1 MGNRVRCTWIFAGL
15 ARRKEMDGFIPW
27 PAEFPQKY
35 RDAGYWL
42 DKTIS
47 EAMDESFARFESQTA
62 LILDDGRRFTYAELR
77 KLSTRLALHLNA
89 LGLELYDRLVLQMPN
104 MAELVIT
111 YLAALKAGV
120 IPIMALAPH
129 REAEIG
135 YFAKLSEARAL
146 AVAAS
151 FRGFDYQEMA
161 SEVWAKNS
169 TLEHV
174 LVAGGEPRRTFHS
187 INAFLKDPIED
198 RVTTTN
204 LPRPDPDLPAVIILS
219 GGTTGVPKLVPHTHN
234 DYVYISR
241 RNAEICEFD
250 QDTVTLIAI
259 PQGHNFAL
267 ATPGLQAVLF
277 SGGCEVLSSDPSPVA
292 MMNLIQEHR
301 VTHCSAV
308 PTLILGM
315 LDHPKRSN
323 YDISSLKVILTGGAK
338 LNPEI
343 AVRIRPELGC
353 EVQQVLGMA
362 EGFLFWTRLGEP
374 DEINLYTQGRPQS
387 PGDEF
392 KIVDPVT
399 GIEVPEGEMGEVW
412 GRGPHTIRG
421 YYRAPEYNAKAFTP
435 DGFYKTGDLVR
446 LHPSGNIISEGRIKD
461 CINRGGEKISAEEIE
476 NHILA
481 HPQVESCACV
491 AMPDPMLGERTCAY
505 VIPSPGSELT
515 LEGLNEFL
523 LNERKIAKFK
533 LPERL
538 ELVDAFPVTPV
549 GKLSK
554 KTLRE
559 MIAARVEAERAAVPT
574 REAQ

>member
-1 MGNRVRCTWIFAGL
+1 
-15 ARRKEMDGFIPW
+15 MDGFIPW
-27 PAEFPQKY
+27 PAEFAQKY
-35 RDAGYWL
+35 REAGYWL
-42 DKTIS
+42 DQTIS
-47 EAMDESFARFESQTA
+47 EVMDESFARFESRTA
-62 LILDDGRRFTYAELR
+62 LIMDNGQRFTYGELR
-77 KLSTRLALHLNA
+77 TLVTRLALHLNN
-89 LGLELYDRLVLQMPN
+89 LGLKVYDRLLLHMPN
-104 MAELVIT
+104 VAELVIT

-120 IPIMALAPH
+120 IPIMALAAH
-129 REAEIG
+129 RQAEIG

-146 AVAAS
+146 AITDS
-151 FRGFDYQEMA
+151 FRGFNYQEMA
-161 SEVWAKNS
+161 ADVQSENP

-174 LVAGGEPRRTFHS
+174 LVAGGEPRRCYLS
-187 INAFLKDPIED
+187 IDALLRDPIEE
-198 RVTTTN
+198 RISTAR

-241 RNAEICEFD
+241 RNATICEFD

-277 SGGCEVLSSDPSPVA
+277 QGGCEVLSSDPSPLA
-292 MMNLIQEHR
+292 MMDLIQKFR

-308 PTLILGM
+308 PTIILGM
-315 LDHPKRSN
+315 LDHPKRSE
-323 YDISSLKVILTGGAK
+323 YDLSSLKVILTGGAK
-338 LNPEI
+338 LNPEV
-343 AVRIRPELGC
+343 ALRIRPELGC

-362 EGFLFWTRLGEP
+362 EGFLFWNRLGEP

-392 KIVDPVT
+392 KIVDPAT
-399 GIEVPEGEMGEVW
+399 GTEVPQGEVGEVW

-421 YYRAPEYNAKAFTP
+421 YYRAPEHNAKAFTP

-446 LHPSGNIISEGRIKD
+446 LHPSGNVISEGRIKD
-461 CINRGGEKISAEEIE
+461 CINRGGEKISAEEVE
-476 NHILA
+476 MHILA
-481 HPQVESCACV
+481 HPQVDSCACV
-491 AMPDPMLGERTCAY
+491 AMPDPSLGERTCAY
-505 VIPSPGSELT
+505 VIPSHGAELT
-515 LEGLNEFL
+515 LERLNDFL

-559 MIAARVEAERAAVPT
+559 IISAKVEAERAAHPT
-574 REAQ
+574 RGV